1 MSKSSEIYKNSHLT
15 SSQRGEG
22 LAERTQRSVFFYT
35 FVKETAKNSML
46 LLSGPNISGNEWKYV
61 KDCLDTGWVSSVGAY
76 VEKFE
81 KMTAEFTGAKFA
93 VATSSGTTALHICLI
108 LNNIQRD
115 DYVIAPNITFVASI
129 NAIKYTNADPILID
143 VDEHT
148 WQMDLD
154 LLEKFLSGETEIKND
169 NSIYKKDGRKIKAI
183 MPVHVLGNMCDM
195 GRLLHISKKYNLIVI
210 EDATE
215 ALGSYYKNKHAGTF
229 GLMGTFSYNGNK
241 IITTGGGGMI
251 ITDNEALAKKAKH
264 ITTQAKSDP
273 FEYMHDEIGYN
284 YRLVN
289 TAAAMGVGQM
299 ELLPEFL
306 KRKREIIA
314 FYKKELEEVGDISF
328 QKIDHDVNPN
338 WWLPTIMTEKQKQV
352 LKILNENKMQSR
364 PFWVPMN
371 KLPMFK
377 NNLYYTKDNRSD
389 YIYQKCLSIPC
400 STNISDDELASVV
413 LKIKEVY

>member
-1 MSKSSEIYKNSHLT
+1 
-15 SSQRGEG
+15 
-22 LAERTQRSVFFYT
+22 
-35 FVKETAKNSML
+35 ML

-61 KDCLDTGWVSSVGAY
+61 KDCLDTGWVSSIGAY

-81 KMTAEFTGAKFA
+81 KMTAEFAGSKYA

-108 LNNIQRD
+108 LNGIEGG
-115 DYVIAPNITFVASI
+115 DYVIAPNLTFVASI

-143 VDEHT
+143 VDDHT

-154 LLEKFLSGETEIKND
+154 LLEKFLSEETEIKNGK
-169 NSIYKKDGRKIKAI
+169 SVYKRDGRKIKAI

-195 GRLLHISKKYNLIVI
+195 DRLLAISKKYNLIVI
-210 EDATE
+210 EDSTE

-229 GLMGTFSYNGNK
+229 GLVGTFSYNGNK

-251 ITDNEALAKKAKH
+251 VTDDKALAKKAKH

-273 FEYMHDEIGYN
+273 FEYIHDEIGYN

-289 TAAAMGVGQM
+289 TAAAIGVGQM
-299 ELLPEFL
+299 ELLPQFL
-306 KRKREIIA
+306 QRKREIIA
-314 FYKKELEEVGDISF
+314 FYKEELEGVGDISF
-328 QKIDHDVNPN
+328 QKVDDEVSPN
-338 WWLPTIMTEKQKQV
+338 WWLPTIMTEKQKEV
-352 LKILNENKMQSR
+352 LTILNDNKMQSR

-371 KLPMFK
+371 KLPMFN
-377 NNLYYTKDNRSD
+377 NNLYYTIDDRSD
-389 YIYQKCLSIPC
+389 YIYQKCLSVPC

-413 LKIKEVY
+413 LKIKECFAL